1 MSNLGSEKVLEIREN
16 ARNAAN
22 AVLETYWPSL
32 SIPVDPVQI
41 ARSMGLSVF
50 RSKLDGDV
58 WGMIIGDEGGSAD
71 IYLEYNQSSTRLRFS
86 CAHEL
91 GHYVEHQS
99 RLEPSTGFVD
109 KRSESG
115 KGSPDEIYANE
126 FAGALLLPE
135 SVLVDHFN
143 LGFNDFDI
151 ARRFAVSPASVKYR
165 LDLLGLKCND
175 T

>member
-58 WGMIIGDEGGSAD
+58 WGMIIGDEGGVRIFISNTINLPLAYVSLVLMSWD
-71 IYLEYNQSSTRLRFS
+71 IMWNINL
-86 CAHEL
+86 
-91 GHYVEHQS
+91 
-99 RLEPSTGFVD
+99 D
-109 KRSESG
+109 W
-115 KGSPDEIYANE
+115 SPQL
-126 FAGALLLPE
+126 AL
-135 SVLVDHFN
+135 
-143 LGFNDFDI
+143 
-151 ARRFAVSPASVKYR
+151 
-165 LDLLGLKCND
+165 
-175 T
+175 